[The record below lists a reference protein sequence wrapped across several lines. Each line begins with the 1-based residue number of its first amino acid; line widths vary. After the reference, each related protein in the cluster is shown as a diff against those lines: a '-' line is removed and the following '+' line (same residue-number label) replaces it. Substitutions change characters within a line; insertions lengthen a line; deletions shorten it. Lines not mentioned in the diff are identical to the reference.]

1 MNFEDRFRNMSM
13 NNAQERDRYQHHEL
27 ISDRDHEV
35 DQSNTDDIVY
45 YNFEVQND
53 PSQSDDKVDPE
64 LGNPINTE
72 AKDLVFDINRVEPI
86 LKVPSDYEYAVERF
100 SCPSTFPI
108 YLEDIDNYPLMIRI
122 VLRDTVTGNI
132 IFNSESSYVLVYN
145 PLIPELPPDIPQTN
159 NLIKNG
165 IYDYE
170 SIVSA
175 VNGAL
180 RGAVDTYNQQD
191 PLNYYIGLV
200 GIGPIYPFMRYFQQ
214 SGNFTLYAPTENS
227 SPDSFFNLGEIFP
240 VSYPSPASPTNNPV
254 VEIQFNDN
262 LASLFSGLFSWQTTD
277 PGWKTMVIRSRLGST
292 PFTWN
297 GNTYYSSTTQYDIR
311 PAMEQF
317 KKIIFSTSSVPVRD
331 ELLGEQRNVIQ
342 RKLFD
347 YVLSNRLNNKQN
359 INFFPNYLKW
369 NNLEAENEMRRI
381 NMNVDLEYRDGTL
394 YPLKLQPGEIFNCK
408 LVFRKKKTT
417 KVKEVSRIKND

>member
-1 MNFEDRFRNMSM
+1 MNFEDRFRNVSM

-45 YNFEVQND
+45 YNFEVDN
-53 PSQSDDKVDPE
+53 S
-64 LGNPINTE
+64 ITTTT
-72 AKDLVFDINRVEPI
+72 AKDLIFDVNRVEPI
-86 LKVPSDYEYAVERF
+86 LKTPSDYEYAVQRF

-108 YLEDIDNYPLMIRI
+108 YIEDPENYPLQLRFVIRDETTSQTTYNTLAFE
-122 VLRDTVTGNI
+122 VR
-132 IFNSESSYVLVYN
+132 VYDALGTPVVN
-145 PLIPELPPDIPQTN
+145 RVNVEQSK

-165 IYDYE
+165 VYDYQ
-170 SIVSA
+170 SL
-175 VNGAL
+175 VNAINYQLENANEQFNFDRAGNGEQIGAIP
-180 RGAVDTYNQQD
+180 Y
-191 PLNYYIGLV
+191 
-200 GIGPIYPFMRYFQQ
+200 MRYFQKTGTF
-214 SGNFTLYAPTENS
+214 SLYAPIDAENTNVS
-227 SPDSFFNLGEIFP
+227 FDLSQSFPIQYGVIAPDAL
-240 VSYPSPASPTNNPV
+240 
-254 VEIQFNDN
+254 VEIQFNTN
-262 LASLFSGLFSWQTTD
+262 LAKLFSGLFQWVSGD
-277 PGWKTMVIRSRLGST
+277 DNWKTMVIQDILGKENST
-292 PFTWN
+292 FN
-297 GNTYYSSTTQYDIR
+297 GFSFIYSSTQYDVR

-331 ELLGEQRNVIQ
+331 ELLGEQRNVTQ

-381 NMNVDLEYRDGTL
+381 NMNVDLEYRDGKL

-408 LVFRKKKTT
+408 IVFRKKKTT